1 MVALHASAWDADKTL
16 RVAQQRGPNAV
27 AGVLALRQ
35 TVALV
40 KGLGE
45 SAQLRAIND
54 FYNAH
59 IEFGTDIDIW
69 GQVDYWASPLESLQ
83 KGAGDCEDFAIAK
96 YFTLISMGFPHKKLR
111 MVYVRAV
118 LGGASGNPVP
128 HMVLAYY
135 PTPEADPLV
144 LDSLVKDILPA
155 SGRPDLTP
163 VFSFNADAIWQGVG
177 GVAVGGTPQ
186 QRLTRWRDVLQRGK
200 EEGFL

>member
-1 MVALHASAWDADKTL
+1 
-16 RVAQQRGPNAV
+16 
-27 AGVLALRQ
+27 
-35 TVALV
+35 
-40 KGLGE
+40 
-45 SAQLRAIND
+45 
-54 FYNAH
+54 
-59 IEFGTDIDIW
+59 
-69 GQVDYWASPLESLQ
+69 
-83 KGAGDCEDFAIAK
+83 
-96 YFTLISMGFPHKKLR
+96 
-111 MVYVRAV
+111 
-118 LGGASGNPVP
+118 
-128 HMVLAYY
+128 MVLAYY